1 LRPCSPE
8 IPARAIDPDRTAS
21 RRYAMRALGLTM
33 GVIIAVASMA
43 LGLLVI
49 TSIPDVR
56 RYLKIRK
63 M

>member
-1 LRPCSPE
+1 
-8 IPARAIDPDRTAS
+8 
-21 RRYAMRALGLTM
+21 MRALGLTT
-33 GVIIAVASMA
+33 GAIVAVASMA

-49 TSIPDVR
+49 TSLPDVR